1 MEGRPL
7 MPPQLLLVSFYSHTR
22 ARPSRGFH
30 EYLCLADDVTSLRM
44 VHDH

>member
-1 MEGRPL
+1 MEGRASHAPTV
-7 MPPQLLLVSFYSHTR
+7 PPCLLLFTHT

-30 EYLCLADDVTSLRM
+30 EYLRLADDVTSLRM